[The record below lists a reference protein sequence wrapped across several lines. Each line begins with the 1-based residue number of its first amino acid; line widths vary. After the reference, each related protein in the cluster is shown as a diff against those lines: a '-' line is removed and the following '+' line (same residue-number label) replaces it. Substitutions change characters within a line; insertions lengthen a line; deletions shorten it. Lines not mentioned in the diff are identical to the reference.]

1 MELRWHAKASL
12 LILGSISRGR
22 TTESHD
28 GFSVTG
34 HPTTAAGDNSA
45 KMKERHLKA
54 RSYPPKAFFLGGG
67 GHTHSMRMFP
77 SNPHPSCPWCHSSN
91 HAQLPRLLL
100 LSHREPRPPRV
111 FTGARSH
118 TAGPRERDQVTS
130 VANPGPGTS
139 EPRAAPVGKRPL
151 TSSAFQKM
159 PPKLVYFQ
167 MPLKGASLNFT
178 KVLKKTAL
186 LT

>member
-1 MELRWHAKASL
+1 MTGQSETVHAY
-12 LILGSISRGR
+12 SIQIISNLSYEDGR
-22 TTESHD
+22 TFTERVRLF
-28 GFSVTG
+28 GLVW
-34 HPTTAAGDNSA
+34 
-45 KMKERHLKA
+45 
-54 RSYPPKAFFLGGG
+54 FFLGGG